1 MTALVGRSAGQATQ
15 GRPQPPLHRPQRA
28 SIGVWVRPPKG
39 TGSQILTVGVM
50 NHPAVRLS
58 SRDRHRQC
66 ALDQFGLHVRRH
78 RPTDDVAAPGVEH
91 HRQIQPASP
100 RGHVREVKSRVVCKS
115 ERKLLD
121 ASVRLPWRPPWAR
134 AGVRRDEGEPGTADQ
149 LHGFAAGQ
157 TDLCLPQCSDDLLRS
172 VSLPSHPDLLA
183 EKLQTRSILTLHL
196 VSFQGVRSTFPRSVL
211 APILLASLISRVR
224 LCVLSASR

>member
-15 GRPQPPLHRPQRA
+15 GRPRPPLHRPLRA

-78 RPTDDVAAPGVEH
+78 RPTDDVVALANRMARIIWAVTVKAENY
-91 HRQIQPASP
+91 RA
-100 RGHVREVKSRVVCKS
+100 RGMTRVV
-115 ERKLLD
+115 E
-121 ASVRLPWRPPWAR
+121 
-134 AGVRRDEGEPGTADQ
+134 
-149 LHGFAAGQ
+149 AA
-157 TDLCLPQCSDDLLRS
+157 
-172 VSLPSHPDLLA
+172 A
-183 EKLQTRSILTLHL
+183 
-196 VSFQGVRSTFPRSVL
+196 
-211 APILLASLISRVR
+211 
-224 LCVLSASR
+224 